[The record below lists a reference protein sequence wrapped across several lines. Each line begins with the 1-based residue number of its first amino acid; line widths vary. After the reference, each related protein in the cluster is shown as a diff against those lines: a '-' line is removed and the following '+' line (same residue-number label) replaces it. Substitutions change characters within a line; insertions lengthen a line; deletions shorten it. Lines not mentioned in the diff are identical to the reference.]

1 MSRSTWFFPVLT
13 ALLGVMYAWIGFSA
27 HGAERIAALAGAV
40 LVVSTIAT
48 TRWSRAAAI
57 GLLLVGTVPLA
68 VLTWW
73 SVATPVLA
81 VVTIAVGWPARRA
94 QAADT

>member
-1 MSRSTWFFPVLT
+1 MRGMAVVLL
-13 ALLGVMYAWIGFSA
+13 ALLYAWIGFSA
-27 HGAERIAALAGAV
+27 QGPERIAALGGAV
-40 LVVSTIAT
+40 LVVSTIAA

-57 GLLLVGTVPLA
+57 GMLLVGALPLA

-81 VVTIAVGWPARRA
+81 AVTVAVGWPARRA
-94 QAADT
+94 QAAET